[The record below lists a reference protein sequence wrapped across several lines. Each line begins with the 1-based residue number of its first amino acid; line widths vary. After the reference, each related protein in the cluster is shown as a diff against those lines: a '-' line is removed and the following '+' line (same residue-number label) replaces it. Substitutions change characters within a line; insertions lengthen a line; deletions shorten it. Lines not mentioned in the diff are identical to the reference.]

1 MASIE
6 MWSEAKI
13 ALSREL
19 NNHPKIL
26 EEVEAAEADDY
37 PNLLATVA
45 AHFNIAMEGYYSHLQ
60 LDILADKLYHKL
72 VASRSGLKTPLI
84 GIPL

>member
-13 ALSREL
+13 ALGREL

-26 EEVEAAEADDY
+26 EEIEAADVDDY

-45 AHFNIAMEGYYSHLQ
+45 AHFNIIMEGYYAPLQ

>member
-6 MWSEAKI
+6 MWNEAKI

-26 EEVEAAEADDY
+26 EEIEAAESEDY

-45 AHFNIAMEGYYSHLQ
+45 AHFNVIVEGYYSPMQ

-72 VASRSGLKTPLI
+72 VARRSGLRTPPI